1 MRTTCAC
8 GFPLMRRA
16 DELGCIECGR
26 ACCRACG
33 ILLES
38 AVYCSVCARALMEVP
53 ARIPLGATLTQV

>member
-1 MRTTCAC
+1 
-8 GFPLMRRA
+8 MRRA